1 MKKLK
6 STCFLLFAFSTFQS
20 IAQQDPLF
28 TQFWNVSTSYNPAN
42 AGLHYK
48 HQAGVNYRNDW
59 GNTLMSS
66 YNTKIEKYKSGI
78 GFNYMYDAIGAFK
91 QNKFDLNYS
100 YQLDLGEEKK
110 LSFGLSAGIVNLN
123 FEPYWVAPDPNDPLL
138 PKNGQGIGFSSN
150 AGIAFK
156 SKKLTLGLSSTHLNE
171 ARIEEA
177 YFKFTRNYYFS
188 ASYDFNLSDNF
199 TLKPQLLFRT
209 DGVFMSTD
217 INLLAIFKKQYWLGI
232 SARNRDSYSFMA
244 GVDFKEKYRIGYSY
258 DITVSKLN
266 NGVSNGSHEIVL
278 GFLLK

>member
-28 TQFWNVSTSYNPAN
+28 TQFWNTPTSYNPAN
-42 AGLHYK
+42 AGLNYK
-48 HQAGVNYRNDW
+48 HQAGVNYRNNW
-59 GNTLMSS
+59 GNTLMAS

-78 GFNYMYDAIGAFK
+78 GFNYIYETNSAYA
-91 QNKFDLNYS
+91 QNRFDLNYS
-100 YQLDLGEEKK
+100 YHFDLGNEKK
-110 LSFGLSAGIVNLN
+110 LAFGTSVGIAHIAYIPGYHNNSVSGRGSAFIANFGLVYKA
-123 FEPYWVAPDPNDPLL
+123 
-138 PKNGQGIGFSSN
+138 
-150 AGIAFK
+150 
-156 SKKLTLGLSSTHLNE
+156 KKLTLGLSSTHLNE

-209 DGVFMSTD
+209 DASFHEAN
-217 INLLAIFKKQYWLGI
+217 INLLAIYKKQYWLGI
-232 SARNRDSYSFMA
+232 TGRIRDSYSFMA